1 MRNIFG
7 YFFTAIALISLVL
20 YILSGG
26 ALLNWDIPI
35 VTSEFPNAF
44 FSFFGC
50 GMECLRT
57 LMPLLFVIFVITGI
71 LGFAFFL
78 GFKRKE
84 RKDNSD

>member
-7 YFFTAIALISLVL
+7 YFFTAAALISLVL
-20 YILSGG
+20 YILCGG

-35 VTSEFPNAF
+35 ITSEFCNTF

-50 GMECLRT
+50 NKECLQS
-57 LMPLLFVIFVITGI
+57 LMPLLFVAFVITGI

-84 RKDNSD
+84 RKDKSD